1 MILVHVQAA
10 APGLHQD
17 WKRLLQTEDTA
28 RSQRFQQMHQELT
41 GGCDGAEGGWHKC
54 VHRAT
59 MSPLP
64 SPMCDQELD

>member
-41 GGCDGAEGGWHKC
+41 GGCDGAEGGGTNVCTVPPCH
-54 VHRAT
+54 
-59 MSPLP
+59 L
-64 SPMCDQELD
+64 